1 MSQSTFAR
9 RPTFTAWF
17 TALML
22 IASPWMGAH
31 GRDAKNRNVLLG
43 TAPSVSKTFDPV
55 RIAPG
60 GVSLVTL
67 TLTNPNGT
75 PATLTA
81 ELDDALPAPMV
92 IGGGAATTTC
102 PNGNVSAIGG
112 FAIFALGLGA
122 EIPAEGSCTV
132 AVCVTTDTAEMYVN
146 TIPAGAL
153 QTDSGNN
160 VDSAN
165 AMLDVTV
172 DVVFAD
178 GFDGVPGGCVA
189 GVVQI

>member
-1 MSQSTFAR
+1 MSQSVFGKG
-9 RPTFTAWF
+9 PTRTAWI
-17 TALML
+17 TLML
-22 IASPWMGAH
+22 IALPWMGAN
-31 GRDAKNRNVLLG
+31 GRNAQTGNALLG
-43 TAPSVSKTFDPV
+43 MAPSVSKTFDPV

-60 GVSLVTL
+60 GVSLVTV
-67 TLTNPNGT
+67 TLTNPNST

-81 ELDDALPAPMV
+81 ELDDALPSPMV

-112 FAIFALGLGA
+112 FAIFALGVGA
-122 EIPAEGSCTV
+122 EIPADGSCTV
-132 AVCVTTDTAEMYVN
+132 AVCVTTDTAEIYVN

-153 QTDSGNN
+153 QTDSGSN

-165 AMLDVTV
+165 AMLEVTV
-172 DVVFAD
+172 DVIFAD

-189 GVVQI
+189 AVVQR